1 MKNYI
6 KWRSSKIFT
15 IIVFLV
21 GLGLFSSYKQSP
33 DRTHKN
39 FIVILVDDLGIGDL
53 QAYRKLYAE
62 NTEVVTPAPT
72 PNLDILANEGIICT
86 RAYAT
91 AWCAPS
97 RQSLLSGKFANRIS
111 AYQQPWVGNKLR
123 KEGYKTGFIG
133 KSHGGAATKKTVGNI
148 ELDTAEFDEWYG
160 FTTGMRTYYVTPN
173 EPKNIELTQRQ
184 GLVKATRTNDT
195 DGYLTDIFTREAVDF
210 INRNNEDPFMLYLAY
225 NAPHTP
231 LDGKPDDLRTLFPDK
246 YASMTDEEIKATA
259 VFARP
264 TPDLLIPA
272 EEHFKAL
279 MYAVDRGIGEI
290 IQTLKEKGIDKNTD
304 IYFISD
310 NGSKRGTNYP
320 LAGIKHDVLEG
331 GMRVPFIVW
340 SDAIASSKMAGKHY
354 DGLVSVCDVLPT
366 CYSLAT
372 GQNVSE
378 YDGANI
384 MPYLLGEKE
393 KLTNR
398 IYYYGGAQRHWFGTK
413 SKDTYPVKNKN
424 DKVSITKAFVHD
436 EYKQIHYQAHKTTE
450 PRDLYFHFE
459 DAVGKENP
467 QDILS
472 ESYDFEKGRI
482 SNATKEQVDRL
493 SALQEKFVR
502 EHKSDLKD
510 EWSGEYI
517 EHE

>member
-1 MKNYI
+1 M
-6 KWRSSKIFT
+6 FT
-15 IIVFLV
+15 SF
-21 GLGLFSSYKQSP
+21 KQP
-33 DRTHKN
+33 GDRTHKN
-39 FIVILVDDLGIGDL
+39 FIIILVDDLGIGDL
-53 QAYRKLYAE
+53 QAYRKLYE
-62 NTEVVTPAPT
+62 EDTEVVTPAPT
-72 PNLDILANEGIICT
+72 PNLDKLADEGVICT

-97 RQSLLSGKFANRIS
+97 RQSLLSGKFPNRKS
-111 AYQQPWVGNKLR
+111 AYQQAWIGNKLR

-133 KSHGGAATKKTVGNI
+133 KSHGDAASEKTVDNI
-148 ELDTAEFDEWYG
+148 DSDTAEFDEWYG
-160 FTTGMRTYYVTPN
+160 FTNGMRSYYVTPN

-184 GLVKATRTNDT
+184 GLVKPRKSNDT
-195 DGYLTDIFTREAVDF
+195 DGYLTDIFTREAVNF
-210 INRNNEDPFMLYLAY
+210 INRNNEDPFLLYLAY

-231 LDGKPDDLRTLFPDK
+231 LGGKPDDMRTLFPDK
-246 YASMTDEEIKATA
+246 YASMTDEEIKGTA
-259 VFARP
+259 VPPRP
-264 TPDLLIPA
+264 SKELLIPA

-290 IQTLKEKGIDKNTD
+290 IQTLKEKGLDKNTD

-320 LAGIKHDVLEG
+320 LSGIKHDVLEG

-340 SDAIASSKMAGKHY
+340 SEDISKSKAAGKHY
-354 DGLVSVCDVLPT
+354 DGLVSVCDVLST
-366 CYSLAT
+366 CYSSAR
-372 GQNVSE
+372 GQDVSE

-398 IYYYGGAQRHWFGTK
+398 TYYYGGVQRHWFGTK
-413 SKDTYPVKNKN
+413 SKDKYPVKSKRG
-424 DKVSITKAFVHD
+424 KVSIIQAFVHD
-436 EYKQIHYQAHKTTE
+436 EYKQIHYQAHKTIA

-467 QDILS
+467 QGILS
-472 ESYDFEKGRI
+472 ESYDFEKDRT
-482 SNATKEQVDRL
+482 SNVSKEQADRL

-502 EHKSDLKD
+502 ENKSDLYE

-517 EHE
+517 KHK

>member
-1 MKNYI
+1 M
-6 KWRSSKIFT
+6 RSSKIFT
-15 IIVFLV
+15 IIVLLV
-21 GLGLFSSYKQSP
+21 GLGLFSSCKQSV
-33 DRTHKN
+33 DRTQKN

-72 PNLDILANEGIICT
+72 PNLDKLANEGIICT

-111 AYQQPWVGNKLR
+111 AYEQPWIGNKLR

-133 KSHGGAATKKTVGNI
+133 KSHGTPPRQKTVDNI
-148 ELDTAEFDEWYG
+148 DSDTAEFDEWYG
-160 FTTGMRTYYVTPN
+160 FTTGMRTFYVSPN

-184 GLVKATRTNDT
+184 GLVKSTRTNDT
-195 DGYLTDIFTREAVDF
+195 DGYLTDIFTREAVSF
-210 INRNNEDPFMLYLAY
+210 INRTNDDPFLLYLAY

-231 LDGKPDDLRTLFPDK
+231 LDGKPDDMRTLFPEK
-246 YASMTDEEIKATA
+246 YASMTDEEIKATR
-259 VFARP
+259 VLARP
-264 TPDLLIPA
+264 TPDKMTRA

-290 IQTLKEKGIDKNTD
+290 VKTLKEKGLDKNTD

-340 SDAIASSKMAGKHY
+340 SDAIAKSKMAGNHY

-372 GQNVSE
+372 GQDVSG

-398 IYYYGGAQRHWFGTK
+398 IYYYGGPQRHRFGTK
-413 SKDTYPVKNKN
+413 SNDTYPVKNIQE
-424 DKVSITKAFVHD
+424 KVSDMKAFVHD
-436 EYKQIHYQAHKTTE
+436 EYKQIYYQAHKTTA
-450 PRDLYFHFE
+450 PRDLFFHFE

-467 QDILS
+467 QELLS
-472 ESYDFEKGRI
+472 ESYDFEKDRI
-482 SNATKEQVDRL
+482 SNATKEQVDR
-493 SALQEKFVR
+493 E
-502 EHKSDLKD
+502 
-510 EWSGEYI
+510 
-517 EHE
+517 

>member
-6 KWRSSKIFT
+6 KMSPSKIFT
-15 IIVFLV
+15 IIVLLV
-21 GLGLFSSYKQSP
+21 GLGLFSSCKQSTN
-33 DRTHKN
+33 RTHKN

-62 NTEVVTPAPT
+62 NTEVVIPAPT

-231 LDGKPDDLRTLFPDK
+231 LDGKPDDMRTLFPDK

-264 TPDLLIPA
+264 TEDLLIPA

-290 IQTLKEKGIDKNTD
+290 IQTLKEKGLDKNTD

-320 LAGIKHDVLEG
+320 LEGIKHDVLEG
-331 GMRVPFIVW
+331 GIRVPFIVW
-340 SDAIASSKMAGKHY
+340 SEEISNSKMAGRHY
-354 DGLVSVCDVLPT
+354 DGLVSV
-366 CYSLAT
+366 
-372 GQNVSE
+372 
-378 YDGANI
+378 
-384 MPYLLGEKE
+384 
-393 KLTNR
+393 
-398 IYYYGGAQRHWFGTK
+398 
-413 SKDTYPVKNKN
+413 
-424 DKVSITKAFVHD
+424 
-436 EYKQIHYQAHKTTE
+436 
-450 PRDLYFHFE
+450 
-459 DAVGKENP
+459 
-467 QDILS
+467 
-472 ESYDFEKGRI
+472 
-482 SNATKEQVDRL
+482 
-493 SALQEKFVR
+493 
-502 EHKSDLKD
+502 
-510 EWSGEYI
+510 
-517 EHE
+517 